1 MAFKIRRI
9 DYYFTTVVDQPGAAY
24 ELLSSLAGLGVS
36 LLALTA
42 VPIGPDN
49 TQMTLFPEDAHRLTT
64 AAQQAGLP
72 LDGPH
77 RALLVQGD
85 DEMGA
90 LAGVHEKLAQA
101 QVNVYASTAVTDGK
115 GHYGY
120 IIYVRPEQYERATQ
134 ALQV

>member
-1 MAFKIRRI
+1 
-9 DYYFTTVVDQPGAAY
+9 
-24 ELLSSLAGLGVS
+24 
-36 LLALTA
+36 
-42 VPIGPDN
+42 
-49 TQMTLFPEDAHRLTT
+49 
-64 AAQQAGLP
+64 
-72 LDGPH
+72 
-77 RALLVQGD
+77 
-85 DEMGA
+85 MGA